1 MFILCILH
9 TDHCWYY
16 FSISFCCWQ
25 FSYSSPCFDKVD
37 YCCRILF
44 CRHSHSCTCSHIL
57 RIKCCMSNSGPVS
70 IPCPLRQLD
79 MLFHL
84 NSWWGGLIDQS
95 INQKPSIYFLKW
107 PKWSKS
113 LQGPLKCYRQ
123 KDCCSKNVFKWRLK
137 DCNVGAETIC
147 SCREF
152 QIWASATGK
161 ARLPTMD
168 SLTFPS
174 LSQHLASESLHFF
187 LCLLVLSRSW
197 AVPFKKISYAH
208 ENVGYSV
215 RGWDHF
221 KCSPEWFMHF
231 HILNSL
237 CHWWICFFYRIGS
250 HITDAYIRS
259 SGIGMLFFAMCCWTI
274 SRNFVH
280 FSVPWFVGEI
290 FSPVTSLILWFFT
303 TYYFKAIQ
311 ITISLC
317 LIHFCVQS

>member
-1 MFILCILH
+1 MCDTNFIWCYSGCTSIGMWCILNNVRKRQVAA
-9 TDHCWYY
+9 TYY
-16 FSISFCCWQ
+16 WECEKCRGKKEISQQW
-25 FSYSSPCFDKVD
+25 
-37 YCCRILF
+37 
-44 CRHSHSCTCSHIL
+44 
-57 RIKCCMSNSGPVS
+57 VS
-70 IPCPLRQLD
+70 VKI
-79 MLFHL
+79 
-84 NSWWGGLIDQS
+84 G
-95 INQKPSIYFLKW
+95 
-107 PKWSKS
+107 
-113 LQGPLKCYRQ
+113 
-123 KDCCSKNVFKWRLK
+123 V
-137 DCNVGAETIC
+137 
-147 SCREF
+147 
-152 QIWASATGK
+152 
-161 ARLPTMD
+161 
-168 SLTFPS
+168 
-174 LSQHLASESLHFF
+174 
-187 LCLLVLSRSW
+187 RSW
-197 AVPFKKISYAH
+197 AVPFKKCYAP

-221 KCSPEWFMHF
+221 KCSPEWLMHF